1 MHIVRKRAVSAQFLK
16 ILFVQALRGPTL
28 CAHFIRY
35 VSHAGTVRAVVEI
48 SGTHV
53 VLCEGAFHVLR
64 LKGRNK

>member
-16 ILFVQALRGPTL
+16 ILFVQALRRPTL

-35 VSHAGTVRAVVEI
+35 VSHSGTVRAAVATR
-48 SGTHV
+48 GMHV
-53 VLCEGAFHVLR
+53 VMCEGAFHVLR